1 MLNERRATGVIYDP
15 PTDVLRVFVDQPP
28 GTVRTRTVAADLL
41 IDAQGFLV
49 GIDVEPSTPARTIVM
64 IGRHEMVA
72 RKMSVRVGVCTDASG
87 RVFEVRIGGAR
98 LGIRGDQKNPH
109 AQP

>member
-1 MLNERRATGVIYDP
+1 VLNDRRATGVIYDP

-41 IDAQGFLV
+41 IDGQGFLV
-49 GIDVEPSTPARTIVM
+49 GIDVEPSTPARTTVM
-64 IGRHEMVA
+64 IGEHEMVA
-72 RKMSVRVGVCTDASG
+72 RIMAVRVGVCTDASG

-98 LGIRGDQKNPH
+98 LGIRGDQKNPY
-109 AQP
+109 AP